1 MRIKIYQIN
10 HNRDTHQVKFE
21 NLSHL
26 EMFQGSPRVDASIY
40 DEVFNA
46 ELDTDNLEVLYA
58 QFNNKGHPLHRGHSM
73 SVSDVVVTPEGAF
86 YCDSVG
92 FTKVDFDES
101 KTQKPDNLLKTVYVE
116 PGKPPY
122 EAEVLDTLEAKQKAV
137 GGFIEPVYLGDD
149 IILIGNEE
157 AKLIGMQGNRRL
169 DGGGIIAGPF
179 FLLGDADSDFRSL
192 TEDETKA
199 MMERFAEPEDI
210 SPEEVE
216 ADTGFMFI
224 SM

>member
-1 MRIKIYQIN
+1 MRVKIYQIN
-10 HNRDTHQVKFE
+10 HNRDTHNVKFE

-26 EMFQGSPRVDASIY
+26 EMFQGNPKVDASIY
-40 DEVFNA
+40 DEVFSA
-46 ELDTDNLEVLYA
+46 EWDSDNLEALYA

-86 YCDSVG
+86 FCDSVG

-137 GGFIEPVYLGDD
+137 GGFIEPVYLDD
-149 IILIGNEE
+149 DMILIGNEE
-157 AKLIGMQGNRRL
+157 AKLIGMPGNRRL
-169 DGGGIIAGPF
+169 ESGGIIAGPF
-179 FLLGDADSDFRSL
+179 FLLGDADGDFRSL
-192 TEDETKA
+192 TDEEVHT
-199 MMERFAEPEDI
+199 MMERFAEPEEI
-210 SPEEVE
+210 SQEEVE
-216 ADTGFMFI
+216 ADTGFIFI
-224 SM
+224 PM